1 MNESM
6 LVQLS
11 NAQLLLWKIK
21 EYSPV
26 TKREL
31 QDITGLSWGLISR
44 EVNALVEAGLIVS
57 CSRDSVGAGRKAE
70 EYDINPERNYFI
82 GIDFSY
88 KGLLVAITDMKARI
102 VESVE
107 YEFADVD
114 CDGVLKNIYAIVDDF
129 FAKYSEN
136 NIIGIGIAAQG
147 MVDRSAGVSVFATR
161 IKGWNNVPLK
171 NLLEERYKVAVCVE
185 HDPDCVMETEIVLG
199 HLCRTDITDALVI
212 TINHSI
218 GIGMSMML
226 NGQIYHGM
234 HGKAGEIGY
243 TMVGDEK
250 DETGKF
256 LEDHITKFHIVQ
268 DYKKLSKTNE
278 DISYREIVERAKT
291 GDPVCLEVFK
301 QVGRYIAFAVCSANN
316 FFNPQMI
323 IFHASSCEFQDLYFE
338 ITKEFIRKNTYDK
351 TVELKLSKL
360 GKEVSALG
368 GALIAIE
375 NVVFTN

>member
-31 QDITGLSWGLISR
+31 QNITGLSWGLISR
-44 EVNALVEAGLIVS
+44 EVNALVEEGWIVS
-57 CSRDSVGAGRKAE
+57 CSRESAGVGRKAE
-70 EYDINPERNYFI
+70 EYDINPKRNYFI

-88 KGLLVAITDMKARI
+88 KGMLVAITDMKARI

-107 YEFADVD
+107 CEFVNVD
-114 CDGVLKNIYAIVDDF
+114 CDDVLGKMYAVMDDY
-129 FAKYSEN
+129 FAKYGDN
-136 NIIGIGIAAQG
+136 NIMGVGISVQG
-147 MVDRSAGVSVFATR
+147 VVDRSEGVSEFVPK
-161 IKGWNNVPLK
+161 IKGWNNIPLK
-171 NLLEERYKVAVCVE
+171 SLLENRYHLPVCVE
-185 HDPDCVMETEIVLG
+185 HDPDCVMETEIVMG
-199 HLCRTDITDALVI
+199 HLCRTDITEALVI

-218 GIGMSMML
+218 GIGMSVML

-234 HGKAGEIGY
+234 NGKAGEIGY
-243 TMVGDEK
+243 TMVGDED
-250 DETGKF
+250 DETGRF
-256 LEDHITKFHIVQ
+256 LEDHITKFHLVQ
-268 DYKKLSKTNE
+268 DYKKMSKSDEEIT
-278 DISYREIVERAKT
+278 YKEIVERKKS
-291 GDPVCLEVFK
+291 GDRLCMELFERLGK
-301 QVGRYIAFAVCSANN
+301 YIAFAVCSANN

-323 IFHASSCEFQDLYFE
+323 IFHASSCEFQNLYFE
-338 ITKEFIRKNTYDK
+338 ITKKFLAKHTYDK
-351 TVELKLSKL
+351 TVELRLSKL
-360 GKEVSALG
+360 GKEVHALG